1 MAAKDWY
8 YNHNS
13 GNVSQEKDIVIPG
26 MGQKPGSDWEGP
38 FAAKNDAL
46 KFYADNKASHPTW
59 KEPTDST
66 WKQFQNST
74 TSGGQAAAGA
84 ATDVLFGTN
93 AGNWFVRIGE
103 ILLGIVLIGVGV
115 AKLTGTTNAVASLV
129 KARIP

>member
-26 MGQKPGSDWEGP
+26 MGQKPDSAWHGP
-38 FAAKNDAL
+38 HPTKEAAL
-46 KFYADNKASHPTW
+46 KFYADNRAAHPSW
-59 KEPTDST
+59 KEPTDDT

-74 TSGGQAAAGA
+74 ESGGEAVVGATTDLFAG
-84 ATDVLFGTN
+84 TDV
-93 AGNWFVRIGE
+93 GNWLIRIGE

-115 AKLTGTTNAVASLV
+115 AKLTGTTNAVSSFV
-129 KARIP
+129 KARI